1 MARFGGGRVG
11 ESWESGGE
19 PFCRV
24 AFFFYGVGALYPR
37 EPWPTRPSTS
47 TGGVASRQNDGG

>member
-24 AFFFYGVGALYPR
+24 AFFFM
-37 EPWPTRPSTS
+37 PSGRFTLVS
-47 TGGVASRQNDGG
+47 RGRLGPAQAQGVASRQNDGG